1 MTMVYIFDW
10 FDYVA
15 FEKEKAAFVCLFLEY
30 GSEKDFIAMLVCY
43 RYVDQDYPFSNVIT
57 SCVTC

>member
-15 FEKEKAAFVCLFLEY
+15 FEKWKAALLRLFLEY
-30 GSEKDFIAMLVCY
+30 GSEKDFIAMLGCY
-43 RYVDQDYPFSNVIT
+43 RYEVA
-57 SCVTC
+57 